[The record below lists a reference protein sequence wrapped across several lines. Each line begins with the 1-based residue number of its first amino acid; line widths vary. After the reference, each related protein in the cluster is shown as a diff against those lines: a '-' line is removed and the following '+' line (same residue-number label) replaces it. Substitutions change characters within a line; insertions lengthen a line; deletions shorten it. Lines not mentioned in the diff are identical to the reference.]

1 MPKKQGQITPKIDLK
16 FRWFS
21 EISDS
26 RFWAFYG
33 CHTPTPST
41 SNEIGRNFVELFLL
55 VRGLFPQ
62 SLSRFHATF
71 GGYCMPRRKVNFKKW
86 WRCLSRPL
94 LYHWLLPRRK
104 HHRSKST
111 ETRKK
116 WSLHYGKVRRHHPQ
130 VSMSHLMERW
140 ASNTTPVVSRMRIS
154 SIVTKHL
161 VKLVHIQQWTRIGS

>member
-21 EISDS
+21 EISDL
-26 RFWAFYG
+26 RFRAVYG

-41 SNEIGRNFVELFLL
+41 SNEIGWNFVEMFLL
-55 VRGLFPQ
+55 VRGSFPQ

-94 LYHWLLPRRK
+94 LYIISAFHFRLSFPLFIFAYHFRLSFSPIIFAYHFRLSFQMTPTTTCTVNWALGPK
-104 HHRSKST
+104 KSISCLWVNKC
-111 ETRKK
+111 ENI
-116 WSLHYGKVRRHHPQ
+116 LCD
-130 VSMSHLMERW
+130 
-140 ASNTTPVVSRMRIS
+140 SNV
-154 SIVTKHL
+154 
-161 VKLVHIQQWTRIGS
+161 